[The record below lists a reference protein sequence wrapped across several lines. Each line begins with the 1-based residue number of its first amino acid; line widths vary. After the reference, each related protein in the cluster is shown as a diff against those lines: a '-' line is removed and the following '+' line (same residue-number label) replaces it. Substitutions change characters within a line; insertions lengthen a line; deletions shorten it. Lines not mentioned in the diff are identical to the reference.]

1 MGKMQKCSDCKL
13 ATQLQNDLTFFFH
26 NSKDLL
32 YEVLS
37 LTTYFKKN
45 VDSKINI
52 WKVICREQG
61 ENQGK
66 GSSL

>member
-26 NSKDLL
+26 NCKDLL
-32 YEVLS
+32 YEVLG

-45 VDSKINI
+45 VDTKVNM
-52 WKVICREQG
+52 WKVMCRGAGRKPGQR
-61 ENQGK
+61 K
-66 GSSL
+66 

>member
-13 ATQLQNDLTFFFH
+13 ATQLQNDLTFFFFFFH

-45 VDSKINI
+45 VDRKINI
-52 WKVICREQG
+52 
-61 ENQGK
+61 
-66 GSSL
+66 

>member
-1 MGKMQKCSDCKL
+1 MGKMQKCSDGKL

-52 WKVICREQG
+52 WKVICRGAGRKLGQR
-61 ENQGK
+61 K
-66 GSSL
+66 

>member
-1 MGKMQKCSDCKL
+1 MGKMQKCSDGKL

-52 WKVICREQG
+52 
-61 ENQGK
+61 
-66 GSSL
+66 